1 MTEFAGLPL
10 TVKEHPRARRILVK
24 LVPGRG
30 LVVVVPRGYR
40 RSAVGDIL
48 AEKRNWIERTRDALA
63 ERGVDLSGRLPEPP
77 QNIEYRAAERS
88 HPVDYLDRPGRTTVT
103 ANAGRLLV
111 RGPLADTPAI
121 LRALQSFTV
130 KRAREFALPRLDG
143 LSRRIALPYAAL
155 RLRRQRTR
163 WGSCSARGT
172 ISLNA
177 KLLFL
182 PPELVD
188 QLLLHELCHTR
199 HLNHSP
205 AYWALVE
212 RHQPDRRRL
221 EHELSRG
228 GKYVPAWFAWEGDAA
243 E

>member
-24 LVPGRG
+24 LVPGKG
-30 LVVVVPRGYR
+30 LVVVIPRGYR
-40 RSAVGDIL
+40 KTAVKEIL
-48 AEKRNWIERTRDALA
+48 DEKRSWIEHTRDALA
-63 ERGVDLSGRLPEPP
+63 ERGIDLSGQLPDPP
-77 QNIEYRAAERS
+77 TRIEFRASGRT
-88 HPVDYLDRPGRTTVT
+88 HTVDYLDRPGRTTVT
-103 ANAGRLLV
+103 TNADKLLV
-111 RGPLADTPAI
+111 RGPATDTAAQI
-121 LRALQSFTV
+121 HALQAFTV
-130 KRAREFALPRLDG
+130 KRAREFALPRLDA
-143 LSRRIALPYAAL
+143 LSRRLSLPYSAL
-155 RLRRQRTR
+155 RMRRQRTR

-205 AYWALVE
+205 AYWALVK
-212 RHQPDRRRL
+212 RHQPDFERL
-221 EHELSRG
+221 EHQLSHAAG
-228 GKYVPAWFAWEGDAA
+228 YIPAWFGWDGDGSA
-243 E
+243 

>member
-1 MTEFAGLPL
+1 MTSFAGLPL

-24 LVPGRG
+24 LVPGKG

-40 RSAVGDIL
+40 HSAVADIL
-48 AEKRNWIERTRDALA
+48 AEKRQWIEHTRDALA
-63 ERGVDLSGRLPEPP
+63 KRGLDLSGQTPDPP
-77 QNIEYRAAERS
+77 DHLEFRAADRS

-103 ANAGRLLV
+103 PNADRLLV
-111 RGPLADTPAI
+111 RGPLADTPAT
-121 LRALQSFTV
+121 LRALQTFTV
-130 KRAREFALPRLDG
+130 KRAREFALPRLDT
-143 LSRRIALPYAAL
+143 LSRRLALPYAAL

-163 WGSCSARGT
+163 WGSCSARGA

-212 RHQPDRRRL
+212 HHQPDCKRL

-228 GKYVPAWFAWEGDAA
+228 GKYVPAWFAWEGDGMA
-243 E
+243 